1 VFIKEK
7 REEEREIEIERL
19 EIIELPPLFLL
30 IMSTNSL

>member
-1 VFIKEK
+1 MSVFIKEK

-30 IMSTNSL
+30 IHEHE